1 MRILNFG
8 SMNLDYV
15 YAVEEIVRAGET
27 IRAHSRRIFCGGK
40 GLNQSIALAKAGA
53 PVWHAGLIG
62 NDGDELRAVL
72 EKNGVNTSLIRE
84 VPGPSSHTVI
94 QVDRSGQNCIL
105 FYADEGLRVTPS
117 YIDQVLA
124 SFEPGDFILLQ
135 NELDNTAE
143 IMRRA
148 KQRGMK
154 VILNPSPANEMLSS
168 YPLDQVDCF
177 LLNETEGAWL
187 TGEQDPQRVLNR
199 LCETYPH
206 AVIVLTLGE
215 KGSICAADGKA
226 FHQPVC
232 RAKAVDTTAAGDS
245 FTGYFLAGWLKGE
258 EFPVVL
264 ERASRAAAIAVSRPG
279 AADSIPLLA
288 EVEAGME

>member
-1 MRILNFG
+1 M
-8 SMNLDYV
+8 
-15 YAVEEIVRAGET
+15 
-27 IRAHSRRIFCGGK
+27 
-40 GLNQSIALAKAGA
+40 
-53 PVWHAGLIG
+53 
-62 NDGDELRAVL
+62 
-72 EKNGVNTSLIRE
+72 
-84 VPGPSSHTVI
+84 
-94 QVDRSGQNCIL
+94 
-105 FYADEGLRVTPS
+105 TPS

-232 RAKAVDTTAAGDS
+232 RAKAVDTTAAGDT